1 MEFKTLFK
9 IGIFA
14 IGSVILFKVYQ
25 NRGELFSSQKELYQ
39 QSQEQNKVT
48 RKQED
53 IPEQKKKVTVNYYEK
68 LNNQE
73 ELLREVNNLNH
84 SLNKEFLEFAFK
96 NINEFSPKVLHAFV
110 DRVGKF
116 KDSRIDKLLKDY
128 ARSADD
134 SLRRRAIRSLG
145 RIQDLEREKIL
156 KALYDKR
163 LQTSEEEQVEIIA
176 SYYQSLSDGKLI
188 AKLEKDLLRIVN
200 DSQNQEG
207 IFLALMQLNKIDPEN
222 KQVINYAKD
231 FLKEEKFPEHVEL
244 NNLVIRILARY
255 SPKFIEKDFLNFM
268 KHPSTRV
275 QVELVNVLSVVCPKN
290 IWDLFSE
297 ILNRHQN
304 TRVHLA
310 LMRQLMFFNSIKA
323 EEFLEKNKDVF
334 KIDQDRWR
342 KIRLKILESELTDT
356 CESVRLKKRK

>member
-14 IGSVILFKVYQ
+14 IASVILFKVYQ

-39 QSQEQNKVT
+39 QTQVENNVT
-48 RKQED
+48 RMQED
-53 IPEQKKKVTVNYYEK
+53 APEEKKKTIVNYDEK

-96 NINEFSPKVLHAFV
+96 NINEFNPKVLHAFV
-110 DRVGKF
+110 DRIGKF
-116 KDSRIDKLLKDY
+116 KDIRIDKILKDY
-128 ARSADD
+128 SQSADE

-145 RIQDLEREKIL
+145 RIQDSEREKIL
-156 KALYDKR
+156 NSLYKKR
-163 LQTSEEEQVEIIA
+163 QQASEEEQVEIIA
-176 SYYQSLSDGKLI
+176 SYYQSMSDGKLI
-188 AKLEKDLLRIVN
+188 AKLENDLLKIIN
-200 DSQNQEG
+200 ESQNQES

-231 FLKEEKFPEHVEL
+231 FLKEEKFPDHVEL

-255 SPKFIEKDFLNFM
+255 SPKYIENDFLNFM

-275 QVELVNVLSVVCPKN
+275 RVELVNVLSVVCPKN

-297 ILNRHQN
+297 ILNQYPN
-304 TRVHLA
+304 TRIHLA
-310 LMRQLMFFNSIKA
+310 LMRQLMFFDTVKA
-323 EEFLEKNKDVF
+323 EAFLEQNKNIF

-342 KIRLKILESELTDT
+342 KIRIKILESELADT
-356 CESVRLKKRK
+356 CESVTLKKRK